1 MGMKTD
7 LYTEVIFLSARIRLL
22 RVVCMKCDVVV
33 YSNTA
38 AFGLFF
44 FGNWDNAPS
53 VMFFYEAEHYN
64 GNNSTKWT
72 EKSLQEIKALG
83 EYCVKNDVLTYN
95 IKEALQLDDLRIGEV
110 ILECFYD
117 AVAKMYSILSVKI
130 CPEHA
135 KPNYYKKRKIRYTD
149 LMNCCQIDMA
159 LIIINKLLK
168 SDEEYD
174 LIQALECKKILS
186 QKNVMDQIIIP
197 YNYFEKKAAEL
208 ERRYAQSRR

>member
-1 MGMKTD
+1 
-7 LYTEVIFLSARIRLL
+7 
-22 RVVCMKCDVVV
+22 MKCDVVI

-95 IKEALQLDDLRIGEV
+95 IKEALQSDDLQIGDV
-110 ILECFYD
+110 IYDCFCD
-117 AVAKMYSILSVKI
+117 AVAKAYSTLTVKI
-130 CPEHA
+130 CPERD
-135 KPNYYKKRKIRYTD
+135 KPDYYKKRKIRYTD

-197 YNYFEKKAAEL
+197 HSSFEKKAAEL
-208 ERRYAQSRR
+208 EKRHAQLRH